1 MTPQH
6 SHRRNLLSA
15 RAIAGLMPML
25 AFAALCLWT
34 SPAAAD
40 FRLCN
45 NTSSRVGIALGYKD
59 ADGWTTEGWWNV
71 SSRACETLLRGTLV
85 ARFYYIYALD
95 YDRGGEWSGQAF
107 MCSRDKE
114 FTIKGT
120 ENCLARGF
128 DRTGFFEVDTGEQR
142 AWTVQLTESNEQPAQ
157 RVPGIPGTVG
167 PGGPGGLPGAMPG
180 GTPPG
185 ASGPAA
191 SARDQ
196 EMRRLRRIKILATL
210 GPASSDSAMI
220 RRLFEAGADVF
231 RINMSHTSHDKMREL
246 VTTIRNVESSYGR
259 PIGIL
264 VDLQG
269 PKLRVGSFA
278 EGSVQLNNGASFVL
292 DSDKTPGDATRV
304 QLPHPEILAALKPG
318 HALLLDDGKVRL
330 IAEETSP
337 DRAVTRVVIGGKMSD
352 RKGVSLPDT
361 DLPVSAMTPK
371 DRADLEAALVTGI
384 DWVALSFVQ
393 RAEDVNEAKKLIRG
407 RAAVMAKIEKP
418 QAIDRLAEIL
428 EASDAL
434 MVARGDLGVELPLER
449 VPSLQKQMTRLAR
462 RAGKPVVVATQMLE
476 SMIQSPVPT
485 RAEVSDVATAVY
497 EGADAIML
505 SAESAAGKFPVE
517 AVSTMNRIGEEVE
530 RDPTYRGVLT
540 AQRFPP
546 EATAGDAIADA
557 ARQIAETLELSAIIC
572 WTSSGSTA
580 IRVARERPKPP
591 VVAITPNLAT
601 GRKLSLVWGVH
612 CVVAEDAHDQD
623 DMVDRAGSIA
633 FRDGFA
639 KAGQRVIIV
648 AGVPLGTPGATNMLR
663 IAYVGPSDAD
673 V

>member
-1 MTPQH
+1 
-6 SHRRNLLSA
+6 
-15 RAIAGLMPML
+15 
-25 AFAALCLWT
+25 
-34 SPAAAD
+34 
-40 FRLCN
+40 
-45 NTSSRVGIALGYKD
+45 
-59 ADGWTTEGWWNV
+59 
-71 SSRACETLLRGTLV
+71 
-85 ARFYYIYALD
+85 
-95 YDRGGEWSGQAF
+95 
-107 MCSRDKE
+107 
-114 FTIKGT
+114 
-120 ENCLARGF
+120 
-128 DRTGFFEVDTGEQR
+128 
-142 AWTVQLTESNEQPAQ
+142 
-157 RVPGIPGTVG
+157 
-167 PGGPGGLPGAMPG
+167 
-180 GTPPG
+180 
-185 ASGPAA
+185 
-191 SARDQ
+191 
-196 EMRRLRRIKILATL
+196 MRRLRRIKILATL

-246 VTTIRNVESSYGR
+246 VATIRNVESSYGR

-269 PKLRVGSFA
+269 PKLRLGSFA
-278 EGSVQLNNGASFVL
+278 EGAIQLKNGQSFVL
-292 DSDKTPGDATRV
+292 DSDKAPGDNSRV
-304 QLPHPEILAALKPG
+304 HLPHPEILAALRPG

-337 DRAVTRVVIGGKMSD
+337 ERAVTRVVIGGKMSD

-371 DRADLEAALVTGI
+371 DRADLEAALVTGV
-384 DWVALSFVQ
+384 DWIALSFVQ
-393 RAEDVNEAKKLIRG
+393 RADDVIEAKKMIRG

-418 QAIDRLAEIL
+418 QAIDRLAEIID
-428 EASDAL
+428 ASDAL

-449 VPSLQKQMTRLAR
+449 VPSLQKQMTRMAR

-530 RDPTYRGVLT
+530 RDPTYRSVLLN
-540 AQRFPP
+540 AQRTEP
-546 EATAGDAIADA
+546 EPTVGDAIADA
-557 ARQIAETLELSAIIC
+557 ARQIAETLDLSAIIC

-580 IRVARERPKPP
+580 MRVARERPKPP

-601 GRKLSLVWGVH
+601 GRKLSAVWGVH

-648 AGVPLGTPGATNMLR
+648 AGVPLGVPGTTNMVR
-663 IAYVGPSDAD
+663 IASVGPDGETKK
-673 V
+673 